1 MRNFI
6 YVLLLCCTT
15 LVSSQNS
22 QNSQKSVKNADL
34 WKGYGVRNAS
44 GNLQEYKVQQFLLF
58 DKKSFVIYDINEKM
72 SMTTGEVEIDFEI
85 NTFERNKGS
94 DTAFSIQK
102 DGKSFEVERV
112 GKEEIR
118 IKNKD
123 LYFLFKRMPLAK
135 IKLQKKEVEQ
145 VLIGRS
151 FQLFDVEKQAPTD
164 DLIRTYNDN
173 QTATYQ
179 KKEGASNWQ
188 SAFEIL
194 EVGRFVFLKGI
205 TAAPLLVTGIEGEC
219 IYCIEMDYRFE
230 PKEVHLLNY

>member
-15 LVSSQNS
+15 LLSSQNS
-22 QNSQKSVKNADL
+22 PKNLKNADL
-34 WKGYGVRNAS
+34 WKGYGVRNAT
-44 GNLQEYKVQQFLLF
+44 GALQDYKVQQFLLF
-58 DKKSFVIYDINEKM
+58 DKKDFVIYDINEKM

-85 NTFERNKGS
+85 NTFERNKGT
-94 DTAFSIQK
+94 DTEFTIQK

-112 GKEEIR
+112 GEDELR

-135 IKLQKKEVEQ
+135 TKLQKKAIEQ

-151 FQLFDVEKQAPTD
+151 FQALDVAKQTPVD
-164 DLIRTYNDN
+164 DLIRTYNN
-173 QTATYQ
+173 NETATYQ
-179 KKEGASNWQ
+179 KKESASNWS
-188 SAFEIL
+188 SAFKIL

-205 TAAPLLVTGIEGEC
+205 TSAPLLVIGIEDDC
-219 IYCIEMDYRFE
+219 IYCMEMDYRFE